1 MQSSWPRVCLAA
13 PHRERHVLGVGV
25 GEDVGCKSGGHQ
37 NKESV
42 AVALGCVRAIA
53 TRRRR
58 PAGLA
63 TDPPSPSARDGKAPS
78 PPGPHRFND

>member
-42 AVALGCVRAIA
+42 AGVGLRACNRDPAAA
-53 TRRRR
+53 TRGSRYR
-58 PAGLA
+58 PAVA
-63 TDPPSPSARDGKAPS
+63 ISS
-78 PPGPHRFND
+78 

>member
-25 GEDVGCKSGGHQ
+25 GEDVGCKCGGHQ

-53 TRRRR
+53 TRRRPVGLARYR
-58 PAGLA
+58 PAVA
-63 TDPPSPSARDGKAPS
+63 ISS
-78 PPGPHRFND
+78 